1 VFASVLPLAALVV
14 LTAAG
19 LTLIVAI
26 RLRTKVR
33 RASWL
38 LTRVAAAIGEAE
50 RAGRVRAELADTRE

>member
-1 VFASVLPLAALVV
+1 MSASWLLLAGGLLVI
-14 LTAAG
+14 AAG
-19 LTLIVAI
+19 ILMAAVI

-50 RAGRVRAELADTRE
+50 RAGRVRAELADT

>member
-1 VFASVLPLAALVV
+1 VSASVLLLAGVLLVV
-14 LTAAG
+14 GAG
-19 LTLIVAI
+19 TVVGAAI

-50 RAGRVRAELADTRE
+50 RAGRVRAELADM

>member
-1 VFASVLPLAALVV
+1 MFASLLLLAALVV
-14 LTAAG
+14 LAAG
-19 LTLIVAI
+19 GLVLTVAI

-50 RAGRVRAELADTRE
+50 RAGRVRAELADM

>member
-1 VFASVLPLAALVV
+1 MSASLLLLAGVLTTIAAAL
-14 LTAAG
+14 LTAA
-19 LTLIVAI
+19 AI

-50 RAGRVRAELADTRE
+50 RAGRVRAELNDR